1 MTKRLLSLPLL
12 LVLSYGMKKP
22 LNQKEIAYIASNCSK
37 IGLVALESLRQKESS
52 RLTTTAISAAVK
64 VFKLLGSRAIVV
76 QDSKDQFEIEME
88 VEKICEDLL
97 VAEDEL
103 YDLEKVLPRSYM
115 PNEIIRNI
123 SRELASSRRFLDCG

>member
-22 LNQKEIAYIASNCSK
+22 LNQKEIAHIASNCSK

-64 VFKLLGSRAIVV
+64 VFELLGSRAMVV
-76 QDSKDQFEIEME
+76 QDSKDQFEVEME